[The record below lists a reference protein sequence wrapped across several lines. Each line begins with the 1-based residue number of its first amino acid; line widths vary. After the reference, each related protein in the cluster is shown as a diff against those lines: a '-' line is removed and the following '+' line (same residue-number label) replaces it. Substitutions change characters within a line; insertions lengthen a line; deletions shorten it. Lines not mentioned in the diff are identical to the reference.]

1 MRSLV
6 VILSTSFN
14 PWGLELE
21 IWNLEIKNPRIT
33 IIQLILYLYTQTV
46 TSLKT
51 NLSRENNKWTLQG
64 AQDNPA
70 F

>member
-64 AQDNPA
+64 TQDNPA